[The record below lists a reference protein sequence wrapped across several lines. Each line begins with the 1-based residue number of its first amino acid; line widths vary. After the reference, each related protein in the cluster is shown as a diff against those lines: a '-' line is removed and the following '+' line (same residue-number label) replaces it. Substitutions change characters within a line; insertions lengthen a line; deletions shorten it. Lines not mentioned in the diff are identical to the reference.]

1 MEQPMRI
8 PSLTLTRSAAVAL
21 ALLLMAQHGH
31 SQ

>member
-1 MEQPMRI
+1 LEEPMRI
-8 PSLTLTRSAAVAL
+8 PSLTVMRPTAVAL

>member
-1 MEQPMRI
+1 LEEPMRI
-8 PSLTLTRSAAVAL
+8 PTLTVTRSAAVAL